1 MSNFQLVLVYFNEKG
16 SNYINGSTKHRESK
30 EYSKHGF
37 NPLCVLRGKIA
48 AHPYLCVG
56 ALTVYPK
63 KTQRTGSCKETYM
76 LKQLPDSSEEGK
88 TASHLLFF
96 KDIQTQKQ
104 ISSKFQL
111 CQMLQILPRGLS
123 ACIQIRHATSSIKR
137 KKSEPQH

>member
-1 MSNFQLVLVYFNEKG
+1 MSNFQLVHFNEKG

-63 KTQRTGSCKETYM
+63 KTHTHRQNWLLQGNIYA
-76 LKQLPDSSEEGK
+76 K
-88 TASHLLFF
+88 TASRQFRGR
-96 KDIQTQKQ
+96 KSS
-104 ISSKFQL
+104 ISSTF
-111 CQMLQILPRGLS
+111 LQGHTDLLLS
-123 ACIQIRHATSSIKR
+123 L
-137 KKSEPQH
+137 